1 MLPNDAS
8 EIAPK
13 LWTETESIWAVK
25 KLGGLQN
32 EKSELVGKS
41 GSRPVLE
48 ALNGVGMYCDGGVT
62 CFPRYA
68 LEGQFGSLRQTSEED
83 LT

>member
-1 MLPNDAS
+1 MMQANLT
-8 EIAPK
+8 PK

-25 KLGGLQN
+25 KLGGLQS
-32 EKSELVGKS
+32 EKGEFVSKS
-41 GSRPVLE
+41 GSRPVLQ
-48 ALNGVGMYCDGGVT
+48 ALNGVGMYCDGGVK

-68 LEGQFGSLRQTSEED
+68 LGGQFGSLRQTKEED